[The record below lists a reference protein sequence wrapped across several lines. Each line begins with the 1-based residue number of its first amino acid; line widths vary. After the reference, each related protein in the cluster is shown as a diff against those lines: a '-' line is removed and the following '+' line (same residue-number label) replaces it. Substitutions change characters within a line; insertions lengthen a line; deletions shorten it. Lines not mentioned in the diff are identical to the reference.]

1 MKTTR
6 QNGKGELF
14 FCGRKL
20 KHTEQVGMRIWM
32 LADYSLCPGD
42 EDCELDAGGEKS

>member
-1 MKTTR
+1 MKITR

-14 FCGRKL
+14 FVEGSWN
-20 KHTEQVGMRIWM
+20 TEKVGMRIWM

-42 EDCELDAGGEKS
+42 EDCEFDAGGEKS